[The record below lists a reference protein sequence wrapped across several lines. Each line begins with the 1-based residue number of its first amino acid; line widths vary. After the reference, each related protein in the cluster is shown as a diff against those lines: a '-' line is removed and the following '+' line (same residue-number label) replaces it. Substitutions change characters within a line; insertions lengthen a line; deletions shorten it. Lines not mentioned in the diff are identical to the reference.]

1 MTTNKFKKARILII
15 DDLISNIELLE
26 TILYSSGYL
35 NITSSNKPQE
45 IVELY
50 QTFKPDL
57 ILLDLMMPEMNGFEV
72 MEVLKKMVPVK
83 SYLPILVITADASK
97 ETKEKALGAG
107 AKDFITKPFDINE
120 IKLRIN
126 NLLET
131 RFLHSKIEKKNNELT
146 VKVKERTNELQKAYN
161 EIMIVNQQLE
171 LLNTAKIE
179 FLSIISHEVRTPL
192 NGIKGFTEILKKR
205 IDSPQLLEYLQYLEA
220 SVQRLEEFSLHALLI
235 TQLRTKF
242 YKLEL
247 VEIPFV
253 SILGQVENELQAKL
267 NEKRLKIEYQ
277 KDANLSII
285 KADSNL
291 LKICFEC
298 LIKNAITYSPNNST
312 ITVNAY
318 FEKNKTIIEFIDVG
332 KGFSCEALQKI
343 YLLFAVGQKHI
354 DKNPGLSLAL
364 IKLIMDAHNGRIQ
377 VLNNLPNGAIVQL
390 QF

>member
-107 AKDFITKPFDINE
+107 AKDFITRPFDINE

-318 FEKNKTIIEFIDVG
+318 FEKNKTIIEFIDEG
-332 KGFSCEALQKI
+332 KGFSKEALQKI

>member
-1 MTTNKFKKARILII
+1 MTKNKFKKARILII

-26 TILYSSGYL
+26 SLLYSSGYL
-35 NITSSNKPQE
+35 QIKSSNKPQE

-50 QTFKPDL
+50 QTFEPDL

-72 MEVLKKMVPVK
+72 MEVLKKLIPAK
-83 SYLPILVITADASK
+83 SYLPILVITADVAK
-97 ETKEKALGAG
+97 ETKEKALAAG
-107 AKDFITKPFDINE
+107 AKDFITKPFDVTE

-131 RFLHSKIEKKNNELT
+131 RFLHSKIEKKNKELT
-146 VKVKERTNELQKAYN
+146 IKVKERTNELQKAYN
-161 EIMIVNQQLE
+161 EIMIANQQLE

-179 FLSIISHEVRTPL
+179 FLNIISHEVRTPL
-192 NGIKGFTEILKKR
+192 NGIKGFTEILKR
-205 IDSPQLLEYLQYLEA
+205 SIDSPKLIEYLQYLDA

-242 YKLEL
+242 YKTEIE
-247 VEIPFV
+247 EIPFHG
-253 SILGQVENELQAKL
+253 ILEQVENELQRKL

-285 KADSNL
+285 KADYKL

-298 LIKNAITYSPNNST
+298 LLNNAITYSPNNAT

-318 FEKNKTIIEFIDVG
+318 FDNNKTIIEFIDEG
-332 KGFSCEALQKI
+332 KGFSNEALQKI
-343 YLLFAVGQKHI
+343 YLLFAIGQKHI
-354 DKNPGLSLAL
+354 DKSPGLSLAL

>member
-1 MTTNKFKKARILII
+1 
-15 DDLISNIELLE
+15 
-26 TILYSSGYL
+26 
-35 NITSSNKPQE
+35 
-45 IVELY
+45 
-50 QTFKPDL
+50 
-57 ILLDLMMPEMNGFEV
+57 
-72 MEVLKKMVPVK
+72 
-83 SYLPILVITADASK
+83 
-97 ETKEKALGAG
+97 
-107 AKDFITKPFDINE
+107 
-120 IKLRIN
+120 
-126 NLLET
+126 
-131 RFLHSKIEKKNNELT
+131 
-146 VKVKERTNELQKAYN
+146 
-161 EIMIVNQQLE
+161 MIVNQQLE

-318 FEKNKTIIEFIDVG
+318 FEKNKTIIEFIDEG
-332 KGFSCEALQKI
+332 KGFSKEALQKI

>member
-1 MTTNKFKKARILII
+1 
-15 DDLISNIELLE
+15 
-26 TILYSSGYL
+26 
-35 NITSSNKPQE
+35 
-45 IVELY
+45 
-50 QTFKPDL
+50 
-57 ILLDLMMPEMNGFEV
+57 MPEMNGFEV

-318 FEKNKTIIEFIDVG
+318 FEKNKTIIEFIDEG
-332 KGFSCEALQKI
+332 KGFSKEALQKI